1 MEHVLRHISKPRIE
15 GQHDTEVEEKAEE
28 VVHNSM
34 ARVLKHVPKL
44 KSPHD
49 MEVEGER
56 TRKFER
62 DLRDIKLK
70 LLYYF
75 NTMKALR
82 S

>member
-15 GQHDTEVEEKAEE
+15 GQHDAEAEDKAED
-28 VVHNSM
+28 VIHNSV
-34 ARVLKHVPKL
+34 AHVLKHALKL
-44 KSPHD
+44 KRPHD

-75 NTMKALR
+75 NTMKASR